1 MSRYFRLHS
10 SLLLLAISI
19 SVIPL
24 SHAGD
29 NPVDWNVILQEYRS
43 QKDSE
48 RLTHSFDSLIR
59 NANKKE
65 KESLKIIYKTLLAE
79 LHFNAQDHKNEQS
92 EQLFANAYALAQ
104 QSKNIALQI
113 WTTTQYGYYYY
124 TNSDYLAA
132 LPYFLE
138 TSRAL
143 ESYPHDLIPEV
154 NTVFIKHAYYYGT
167 MDDHELSIK
176 FLEKALVLS
185 SENSQEYGAILF
197 ALGGMYIKTNDIET
211 AEKYL
216 LQTLHAAQNS
226 SDKIRNAK
234 ALGELA
240 LIHHQRGDSEQAVD
254 FLLKDIELSEKYG
267 DKRNAMYAQLQ
278 LGRIYYE
285 LGDIDKSQNLLYTA
299 LQHAK
304 SRAYL
309 KGFEKE
315 IVEIQLKIAEK
326 QNDEA
331 RELAL
336 RRDLDDINQ
345 HISIT
350 DGQEIINKV
359 NWQTQKERIQWQLD
373 TKKAKLER
381 SSLIKWIW
389 AIVSVFLSF
398 ILFLLYK
405 VSRKKLKLQQL
416 IFERKIFSFELE
428 KVRSEKTLTDTRSSL
443 ASFQVYL
450 EEKNQQLEQLENE
463 IYKVTNSSN
472 DKLQEQRVSL
482 ERLLDSHLMTDE
494 SWAQFKAAFIK
505 DKEDFY
511 NNILSTLPGLTES
524 NLRIVLLQNLGLNNQ
539 QVAQLLGV
547 TIDAVKK
554 SKQRM
559 RKKYGDQFDEITLN
573 QTYLV
578 AIDSP

>member
-1 MSRYFRLHS
+1 
-10 SLLLLAISI
+10 LAISI

-428 KVRSEKTLTDTRSSL
+428 KVRSEKALTDTRSSL

-463 IYKVTNSSN
+463 IYKITNSSN

-511 NNILSTLPGLTES
+511 NGIVSRLPGLTES

>member
-450 EEKNQQLEQLENE
+450 EEKNQQLEQLEYE

>member
-211 AEKYL
+211 AEKYF

-315 IVEIQLKIAEK
+315 IVEIQLKIAEN

-389 AIVSVFLSF
+389 AVVSVFLSF

-511 NNILSTLPGLTES
+511 NGIVSRLPGLTES
-524 NLRIVLLQNLGLNNQ
+524 NLRIILLQNLGLNNQ

>member
-1 MSRYFRLHS
+1 MSQYFRLHS

-29 NPVDWNVILQEYRS
+29 NPVDWNAILQEYRS

-92 EQLFANAYALAQ
+92 EQLFAKAYALAQ

-176 FLEKALVLS
+176 FLEKALALS

-197 ALGGMYIKTNDIET
+197 ALGWMYIKTNDIET
-211 AEKYL
+211 AEKYF

-315 IVEIQLKIAEK
+315 IVEIQLKIAEN

-494 SWAQFKAAFIK
+494 SWTQFKAAFIK

-524 NLRIVLLQNLGLNNQ
+524 NLRIILLQNLGLNNQ

>member
-1 MSRYFRLHS
+1 MSQYFRLHS

-29 NPVDWNVILQEYRS
+29 NPVDWNAILQEYRS